1 MGNFHL
7 FILSSLK
14 DQKKY
19 FKPDNRQKKGKK
31 KKEITHFDY
40 KQSNSLLFDMYGKS

>member
-1 MGNFHL
+1 MGNVHL

-19 FKPDNRQKKGKK
+19 FKPDNWRKKGKK

-40 KQSNSLLFDMYGKS
+40 KESNSLLFDMYGKS